1 MVCVS
6 EYSSMAAARSVVMP
20 PHQPRAWSRVCGES
34 GGEGIVAEKGIPSPA
49 VRPHPAN
56 SGPGPGTSAR
66 VAEKSSSSP
75 AVRPHPTTWQHWP
88 VAAGRQSLRYH
99 FPSRAGRAGAA
110 ERRPCGSPTL
120 RRYRHQTGWRRVG
133 RGGEEAETRVERA
146 ESVR

>member
-88 VAAGRQSLRYH
+88 VAAGRQSLQ
-99 FPSRAGRAGAA
+99 AGRGLQSGAPAGHQRCDGIGIRLAGGGWGGA
-110 ERRPCGSPTL
+110 GRR
-120 RRYRHQTGWRRVG
+120 RK
-133 RGGEEAETRVERA
+133 RGLSEPNL
-146 ESVR
+146 